1 MRRREFITFMGAAAT
16 LAYPPRAKAQST
28 QQKRRLGVLMA
39 YAADD
44 PEAQL
49 RVHALES
56 RLREL
61 GWAIGRDFKIDYAWV
76 PGGDQNALRLQAT
89 QLVTAGTD
97 IILCQSTP
105 VLIAVLRESKT
116 TPIIF
121 VQVTDPVGS
130 GFVQSLARP
139 GGRITGFTDFEYD
152 IGGKWMELL
161 KEIAPDTNTII
172 VIAMAGHAGNAG
184 IFRVMER
191 VAPSLGVHV
200 VKADLGK
207 NSSPEQAIVADSA
220 ASGLVVL
227 PSPVAST
234 NRQAIISLAA
244 RRRLPACYPLRY
256 FAASG
261 GLMSYGINQVDQWRK
276 AAAYVDRVLR
286 GEPVANLPVQQP
298 NKFELVI
305 NLKAAKA
312 LSLAVAPALL
322 ASADEVIE

>member
-1 MRRREFITFMGAAAT
+1 MRRRNFIAFMAAAAA
-16 LAYPPRAKAQST
+16 LIRPPRARAQST
-28 QQKRRLGVLMA
+28 RVRRLGVLMA

-61 GWAIGRDFKIDYAWV
+61 GWTIRQDLEIDYAWV
-76 PGGDQNALRLQAT
+76 PGGDQNALRQRAT
-89 QLVTAGTD
+89 QLVTAGAD
-97 IILCQSTP
+97 VILCQSTP
-105 VLIAVLRESKT
+105 VLMAVLRESKT

-121 VQVTDPVGS
+121 VQVTDPVAS

-152 IGGKWMELL
+152 IGGKWMEVL
-161 KEIAPDTNTII
+161 KEIAPSTKTIT

-184 IFRVMER
+184 IFRAMER

-200 VKADLGK
+200 VKTDLEK
-207 NSSPEQAIVADSA
+207 NSSPEQAIVADNA
-220 ASGLVVL
+220 INGLIVL
-227 PSPVAST
+227 PSPVASAD
-234 NRQAIISLAA
+234 REAIINLAA
-244 RRRLPACYPLRY
+244 RRQLPACYPLRY

-261 GLMSYGINQVDQWRK
+261 GLVAYGINQVDQWRR
-276 AAAYVDRVLR
+276 AGAYVDRVLR
-286 GEPVANLPVQQP
+286 GEPVADLPVQQP

-305 NLKAAKA
+305 NLKTAKA
-312 LSLAVAPALL
+312 LGLAVAPALL
-322 ASADEVIE
+322 ASANEVIE